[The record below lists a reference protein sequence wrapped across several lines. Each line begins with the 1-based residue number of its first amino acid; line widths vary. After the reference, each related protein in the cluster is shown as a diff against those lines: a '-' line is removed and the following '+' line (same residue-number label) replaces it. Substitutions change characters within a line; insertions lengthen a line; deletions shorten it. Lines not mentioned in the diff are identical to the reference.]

1 MLGPDQP
8 ALLSVGDGGQ
18 RRHTRLAGQCPAR
31 PEQLGV
37 AMRRRASPLGI
48 RSRVATTSA
57 GELPPNSV
65 GEAFDGQRTHQP
77 MLDAGRAAQIALHP
91 AVQRQL
97 LGIRQRIKGQ
107 PQSDT
112 DEFVSRR
119 S

>member
-1 MLGPDQP
+1 MVG
-8 ALLSVGDGGQ
+8 SVGTRGSPVSA
-18 RRHTRLAGQCPAR
+18 RRGPNSWAWRCAGAPH
-31 PEQLGV
+31 L
-37 AMRRRASPLGI
+37 LDI
-48 RSRVATTSA
+48 RSRVASTSA

-77 MLDAGRAAQIALHP
+77 MLDAGRAAQISLHP